1 MRKRRKKK
9 IDFKYKIIFCMIS
22 IILSIV
28 LLFIS
33 FTYNFSFSF
42 INDIFYY
49 SFKSLNNKNDIIG
62 TNINSELE
70 KEIISLKE
78 ELSIP
83 FLLSDFEIIN
93 GVVISRNPSYWLD
106 EIVVNRGKRDGIE
119 ENMGVVVGEGLVG
132 YVKEVY
138 SNYSVITLITN
149 SSYNNTSVRINDY
162 YLVLEYDQNGNMIV
176 NQLDNKSNIK
186 VGDPVLTSG
195 LTDKY
200 PSGITIGYVSKIENN
215 SYETGKVLYVALYY
229 DINSIRYVSFL
240 KRLV

>member
-70 KEIISLKE
+70 KEIMSLKE

-132 YVKEVY
+132 YVKSVY

-176 NQLDNKSNIK
+176 KQLDNKANIK

-215 SYETGKVLYVALYY
+215 SYETGKVLYVSLYY